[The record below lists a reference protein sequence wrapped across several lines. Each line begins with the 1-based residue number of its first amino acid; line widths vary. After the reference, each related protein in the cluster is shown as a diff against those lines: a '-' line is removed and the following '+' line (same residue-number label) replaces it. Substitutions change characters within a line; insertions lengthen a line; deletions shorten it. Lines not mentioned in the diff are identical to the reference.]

1 MVARNPEV
9 ELKLTSL
16 RETGKEKRA
25 GATLLALE
33 PGPMFPLHG
42 AKANEEP
49 KGNGPALEHTAVV
62 EKPPTLPDE
71 LISNNGRKGDNNA
84 LEFNVMD
91 PVDSGAADRNGVI
104 CCVPAE
110 EVLNELKLFPL
121 RAKGKGERPNAEE
134 TDGNPKAFD
143 VLPVTGAKIPGKEK
157 KGAEEILGELKSSPL
172 RAKGEGE
179 TSDTDEKE
187 GNPVTF
193 VKPVSKDREVTGEE
207 NKEAAAA
214 LLEKPKT
221 EDAAAALK
229 SREFGEP
236 FGASAMTEGDTSP
249 ALPAFDDRLPFC
261 RARRGFAARR

>member
-1 MVARNPEV
+1 VVARNPEV

-16 RETGKEKRA
+16 RAKGKGKRA
-25 GATLLALE
+25 GATLVVLE
-33 PGPMFPLHG
+33 PGPTVPLHG

-49 KGNGPALEHTAVV
+49 KGNRPALEDAAVV

-71 LISNNGRKGDNNA
+71 LISNNGRRGENNA
-84 LEFNVMD
+84 LELNVMD
-91 PVDSGAADRNGVI
+91 PVNNGAADGNGVI

-110 EVLNELKLFPL
+110 EVLNELKLLPL
-121 RAKGKGERPNAEE
+121 RAKGKGEEPNAEE
-134 TDGNPKAFD
+134 TDGNPKTFD
-143 VLPVTGAKIPGKEK
+143 VLAVAGAEIPGKEK
-157 KGAEEILGELKSSPL
+157 KGAEEILGELKPSPL
-172 RAKGEGE
+172 RAKGESE
-179 TSDTDEKE
+179 TPDTDEKE
-187 GNPVTF
+187 GNPVAF

-236 FGASAMTEGDTSP
+236 FGASAMTEEDASP

-261 RARRGFAARR
+261 RARGGFAARR